1 MGKLK
6 TLTAFLVGIVL
17 VTVGFALNTFSA
29 TTPPQ
34 ASDGYYELDSYED
47 LVWFQQYVDAGNLE
61 INARLTADIVANEN
75 LLNDKGS
82 LNGTPSN
89 VWTPIGRNFTFA
101 ANSYNGILDGAGHSI
116 TGLFFY
122 DTKGAGYYGLFAKM
136 GRGTVKNLAI
146 VDSFFGGVNKSN
158 YVGTFVGEGYA
169 VNLENCY
176 SNAIIYASDYY
187 GGIVG
192 KTSVANIRNCLYA
205 GTFRILGSS
214 IYADPIVK
222 KNSTDNSIRV
232 YNCYYKGDCGLNST
246 VATAVATNGL
256 ASGQVTYLLNRN
268 QSSDVW
274 RQNIDIGEKDS
285 EPTLDT
291 NHHIVFYNGNTY
303 TNYCNVHSWS
313 DGICSVCGLICTHE
327 KYENGVCS
335 ECSYSVEEPQLVDDY
350 YEIANYGN
358 LIWFQRAVDAG
369 NVNINARLTS
379 NIAANE
385 NLLDSSGN
393 VQGTPKYNWT
403 PIGRGYSNSSDSYNG
418 IFDGA
423 GYSISGL
430 YSKGTGLYC
439 GFFGQ
444 VNKGTIKNLSI
455 VDSYFGENSCY
466 YVGTFVGYSYGN
478 IENCYSNA
486 TIVGLI
492 YCGGIAGTMKG
503 TISDCLYNGKIKG
516 TDNSNAIASDRYN
529 YGTITN
535 CYYKENCGL
544 SSSRATSVTD
554 EQLASGE
561 VAYLLN
567 GDYSAINWYQ
577 NIDKGEKDKLPTLN
591 SEHYKV
597 YKGESQYTNDI
608 DKHIHM
614 YANGVCNV
622 CNKVCIHEKYE
633 NGICVECNSIEE
645 PQLVDDYYE
654 IGNYGNLVWFQQYV
668 DAGNVNINAR
678 LTANIVANEN
688 LLDSSGNVQG
698 TPKYNWIPIGKVYSN
713 ESNSYNGIF
722 DGDGYSISGLYAN
735 GTGES
740 WGFFSQVYKCTIKN
754 LSIVDSYFGES
765 SCYYVGS
772 FVGNGSGNIENC
784 YSNATIVGGY
794 YCGGIVG
801 ETYCTISNCLYNGK
815 ITAKGSSNA
824 IASDTYNYG
833 TITNCYYNE
842 NCGLSS
848 SRATAVTDDQLS
860 SGEVAY
866 LLNSDQS
873 AINWY
878 QNVDRGEKDNVPT
891 LNSEHYTV
899 YKKNNG
905 YTNILLGDV
914 NDDGKVDRKD
924 AVLILKNISGMALD
938 KFSTENADYNGDG
951 AINSLDVIAIMKN
964 L

>member
-47 LVWFQQYVDAGNLE
+47 LVWFQQYIDAGNLE

-75 LLNDKGS
+75 LLNDNGT

-89 VWTPIGRNFTFA
+89 VWTPIGRNFKFA
-101 ANSYNGILDGAGHSI
+101 TSSYNGTLDGAGHSI

-136 GRGTVKNLAI
+136 SRGTVKNLAI
-146 VDSFFGGVNKSN
+146 VDSFFAGTSNSN

-169 VNLENCY
+169 VNVENCY
-176 SNAIIYASDYY
+176 SNAIIIARDYY

-192 KTSVANIRNCLYA
+192 KTSVANIKNCLYS
-205 GTFRILGSS
+205 GTFRMLGSS
-214 IYADPIVK
+214 TYADPIVK
-222 KNSTDNSIRV
+222 KNSTDNNIRV
-232 YNCYYKGDCGLNST
+232 YDCYYKGDCGLTSS
-246 VATAVATNGL
+246 VATAVTTDGL
-256 ASGQVTYLLNRN
+256 ASGQVAYLLNKN
-268 QSSDVW
+268 QSSAVW

-291 NHHIVFYNGNTY
+291 NHHIVFYNGNKY
-303 TNYCNVHSWS
+303 TNYCNVHSW
-313 DGICSVCGLICTHE
+313 
-327 KYENGVCS
+327 K
-335 ECSYSVEEPQLVDDY
+335 
-350 YEIANYGN
+350 
-358 LIWFQRAVDAG
+358 
-369 NVNINARLTS
+369 
-379 NIAANE
+379 
-385 NLLDSSGN
+385 
-393 VQGTPKYNWT
+393 
-403 PIGRGYSNSSDSYNG
+403 
-418 IFDGA
+418 
-423 GYSISGL
+423 
-430 YSKGTGLYC
+430 
-439 GFFGQ
+439 
-444 VNKGTIKNLSI
+444 
-455 VDSYFGENSCY
+455 
-466 YVGTFVGYSYGN
+466 
-478 IENCYSNA
+478 
-486 TIVGLI
+486 
-492 YCGGIAGTMKG
+492 
-503 TISDCLYNGKIKG
+503 
-516 TDNSNAIASDRYN
+516 
-529 YGTITN
+529 
-535 CYYKENCGL
+535 
-544 SSSRATSVTD
+544 
-554 EQLASGE
+554 
-561 VAYLLN
+561 
-567 GDYSAINWYQ
+567 
-577 NIDKGEKDKLPTLN
+577 
-591 SEHYKV
+591 
-597 YKGESQYTNDI
+597 
-608 DKHIHM
+608 
-614 YANGVCNV
+614 
-622 CNKVCIHEKYE
+622 

-645 PQLVDDYYE
+645 PQLVDDCYE
-654 IGNYGNLVWFQQYV
+654 IANYGNLIWFQQYV
-668 DAGNVNINAR
+668 DAGNVNINAK
-678 LTANIVANEN
+678 LTTNIVANEN

-698 TPKYNWIPIGKVYSN
+698 TPKYNWIPIGMVYSK
-713 ESNSYNGIF
+713 ESDSYNGVF
-722 DGDGYSISGLYAN
+722 DGAGYSISGLYAN

-784 YSNATIVGGY
+784 YSNATIVGLY

-848 SRATAVTDDQLS
+848 SRATSVTDDQLS

-878 QNVDRGEKDNVPT
+878 QNVDKGEKDNAPTLSSEHYRVYKGDNIYTNDLDKHSHVYNNGICDICNKACTHGKYKNGICTYCEYGVEEPQLVGEYYEIGNYGNLIWFQRYVDAGNVNINAKLTSDIVANENLLDSSGNVQGTPKYNWTPIGRGYSNSSDSYNGVFDGTGYSISGLYSNGTENYCGFFGKMNKGTIKNLSIVDSYFGGENCSYVGTFIGINVSNSSVENCYSNATTVGKYYCGGIAGETKGTVSNCLYNGKIKGTINSNAIASDRYNEGTITNCYYNENCGISSSRAIAVTDDQLSSGEVAYLLNGDQSAINWYQNVDKGEKDNVPT
-891 LNSEHYTV
+891 LNSAHYTV
-899 YKKNNG
+899 FKNSNG
-905 YTNILLGDV
+905 YSNTLLGDV

-951 AINSLDVIAIMKN
+951 VINSLDVIAIMKSI
-964 L
+964 